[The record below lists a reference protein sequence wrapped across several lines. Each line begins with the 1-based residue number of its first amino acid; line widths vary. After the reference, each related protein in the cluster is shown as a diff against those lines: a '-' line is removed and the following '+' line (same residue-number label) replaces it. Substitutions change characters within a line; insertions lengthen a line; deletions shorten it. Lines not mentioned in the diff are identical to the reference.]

1 MNARERLAWN
11 LRALRV
17 ARGLSQERL
26 AADAGID
33 RAYLG
38 GIERKTENPTVELLD
53 RLAAA
58 LHADVGALLAQP
70 SSDESPPVPLRGGR
84 PRRVV

>member
-1 MNARERLAWN
+1 MIGRELLAWN

-26 AADAGID
+26 AADAGLD

-38 GIERKTENPTVELLD
+38 GIERKTENPTVDVLD
-53 RLAAA
+53 RLAVT
-58 LHADVGALLAQP
+58 LGVPVSALLEIPAAGATA
-70 SSDESPPVPLRGGR
+70 PVPLKRGRR
-84 PRRVV
+84 PQA